1 MVRIKKRKTS
11 RTLIQVKGGNDMN
24 GYERGGFIPHDP
36 KEKVF
41 ADYVEVVL
49 PLSEINKRLDEALLK
64 GSSDRKPIGLMSE
77 FK

>member
-1 MVRIKKRKTS
+1 
-11 RTLIQVKGGNDMN
+11 MN
-24 GYERGGFIPHDP
+24 GYESGGFIPHDP

-41 ADYVEVVL
+41 ADHVEGVL
-49 PLSEINKRLDEALLK
+49 PLNDFHKLLDEAVLK